1 MSELNTTSINDLP
14 TDPTGG
20 GSMGGSMGGGNIS
33 LVTNETSS
41 YKNQVIPQ
49 QTQGGQG
56 QQGGQ
61 GMTLDQTTISQIV
74 NGLQQASIA
83 GATSLPSRD
92 IPQNTQQLTHDPA
105 VQANYVPPPP
115 PSQKDYIND
124 EPAAYDYPEERVKN
138 ALDRVYDDIQAP
150 LLLSVLYFVFQLP
163 IMRKMI
169 FKYLPFFCNNDGN
182 YSLNGLI
189 FTSSM
194 FGFIYFS
201 LTKSIAQFN
210 KF

>member
-1 MSELNTTSINDLP
+1 MSDLNTTSIHDLP
-14 TDPTGG
+14 TDPSGG
-20 GSMGGSMGGGNIS
+20 GSIGGNVS
-33 LVTNETSS
+33 LVANETVN
-41 YKNQVIPQ
+41 YKNQVIAPQ
-49 QTQGGQG
+49 PQMGQG
-56 QQGGQ
+56 QGQ
-61 GMTLDQTTISQIV
+61 GQGQSMSLDQTTISQIV

-105 VQANYVPPPP
+105 VQVNYVPPPP
-115 PSQKDYIND
+115 PNQKDYIND
-124 EPAAYDYPEERVKN
+124 EPTNYDYPEERVKN
-138 ALDRVYDDIQAP
+138 SLDSIYDEIQAP
-150 LLLSVLYFVFQLP
+150 LLLGVLYFTFQLP

-169 FKYLPFFCNNDGN
+169 FKYMPFLCNNDGN

-189 FTSSM
+189 FTSGL

-201 LTKSIAQFN
+201 LTKSMAQFN

>member
-1 MSELNTTSINDLP
+1 MSDLNTTSIHDLP
-14 TDPTGG
+14 TDPSGG
-20 GSMGGSMGGGNIS
+20 GSIGGNVS
-33 LVTNETSS
+33 LVASETVN
-41 YKNQVIPQ
+41 YKNQVIAPQ
-49 QTQGGQG
+49 PQMGQS
-56 QQGGQ
+56 QGQ
-61 GMTLDQTTISQIV
+61 GMSLDQTTISQIV

-105 VQANYVPPPP
+105 VQVNYVPPPS

-124 EPAAYDYPEERVKN
+124 EPTNYDYPEERVKN
-138 ALDRVYDDIQAP
+138 SLDSIYDEIQAP
-150 LLLSVLYFVFQLP
+150 LLLGVLYFTFQLP

-169 FKYLPFFCNNDGN
+169 FKYMPFLCNNDGN

-189 FTSSM
+189 FTSGL

-201 LTKSIAQFN
+201 LTKSMAQFN

>member
-1 MSELNTTSINDLP
+1 MSDLNTTSIHDLP
-14 TDPTGG
+14 TDPSGG
-20 GSMGGSMGGGNIS
+20 GSIGGNIS
-33 LVTNETSS
+33 LVANETVN
-41 YKNQVIPQ
+41 YKNQVIAPQ
-49 QTQGGQG
+49 PQMGQSQGQG
-56 QQGGQ
+56 QGQ
-61 GMTLDQTTISQIV
+61 GMSLDQTTISQIV

-105 VQANYVPPPP
+105 VQVNYVPPPP
-115 PSQKDYIND
+115 PNQKDYIND
-124 EPAAYDYPEERVKN
+124 EPTNYDYPEERVKN
-138 ALDRVYDDIQAP
+138 SLDSIYDEIQAP
-150 LLLSVLYFVFQLP
+150 LLLGVLYFTFQLP

-169 FKYLPFFCNNDGN
+169 FKYMPFLCNNDGN

-189 FTSSM
+189 FTSGL

-201 LTKSIAQFN
+201 LTKSMAQFN